1 VRRKVPH
8 AAPFDEFQEVP
19 VIKRLLSAI
28 IVLPLLILF
37 ILKASVVLFGCFI
50 ALISCVGLFE
60 FYSMALPERK
70 KERVLAIAAGGLL
83 PLTLLANGNHSL
95 FVASLALLFLLF
107 ALVFLFRINDMTKV
121 AGELALLLTGF
132 LYVPFLLGHFIL
144 LRQSPHGISW
154 IFLLLVIVMCGD
166 TFAFYVGTSFGK
178 RRLYPAV
185 SPKKSIEGSLGGLM
199 GSMVGALVVKA
210 AFFPELPLAAC
221 LVSAVL
227 LGVLGQLGDLFE
239 SLLKRSFGVKDSG
252 VIIPG
257 HGGILDRWTVCC
269 LPHRRAF
276 YCARFIFGGQ
286 LKPLME
292 M

>member
-1 VRRKVPH
+1 MLH
-8 AAPFDEFQEVP
+8 AVETLLAALFDEFQEVP

-37 ILKASVVLFGCFI
+37 IFKANVLLFGCFI

-60 FYSMALPERK
+60 FYSMALPERES
-70 KERVLAIAAGGLL
+70 ERVLAIAAGGLL
-83 PLTLLANGNHSL
+83 PLTLLADGTHSL
-95 FVASLALLFLLF
+95 FVAAVAILFLLF

-121 AGELALLLTGF
+121 VGELALLLTGF

-154 IFLLLVIVMCGD
+154 IFLLLIIVMCGD

-178 RRLYPAV
+178 RRLYPVV
-185 SPKKSIEGSLGGLM
+185 SPKKSIEGSLGGLV
-199 GSMVGALVVKA
+199 GSVVGALVVKA
-210 AFFPELPLAAC
+210 TFFPELPLGSC
-221 LVSAVL
+221 LSAAVL

-257 HGGILDRWTVCC
+257 HGGILDR
-269 LPHRRAF
+269 LDSLLFAAPAAY
-276 YCARFIFGGQ
+276 YCARFIFAVQ
-286 LKPLME
+286 
-292 M
+292 

>member
-1 VRRKVPH
+1 MLH
-8 AAPFDEFQEVP
+8 AAEALLAALFDEFQEVP

-37 ILKASVVLFGCFI
+37 ILKANVLLFGCFI

-70 KERVLAIAAGGLL
+70 SERVLAIAAGGLL
-83 PLTLLANGNHSL
+83 PLTLLADGTHSL
-95 FVASLALLFLLF
+95 FVAAVALLFLLS
-107 ALVFLFRINDMTKV
+107 ALVFLFRINDITKV

-154 IFLLLVIVMCGD
+154 IFLLLIIVMCGD

-178 RRLYPAV
+178 RRLYPVV
-185 SPKKSIEGSLGGLM
+185 SPKKSIEGSLGGLV
-199 GSMVGALVVKA
+199 GSVVGALVVKST
-210 AFFPELPLAAC
+210 FFPELPLGAC
-221 LVSAVL
+221 LSTAVL

-257 HGGILDRWTVCC
+257 HGGILDR
-269 LPHRRAF
+269 LDSLLFAAPAAY
-276 YCARFIFGGQ
+276 YCARFIFAVQ
-286 LKPLME
+286 
-292 M
+292 

>member
-1 VRRKVPH
+1 MLH
-8 AAPFDEFQEVP
+8 AAETFLAALFDEFQEVP

-37 ILKASVVLFGCFI
+37 ILKANVLLFGGFI

-70 KERVLAIAAGGLL
+70 SERVLAIAAGGLL
-83 PLTLLANGNHSL
+83 PLTLLADGTHSL
-95 FVASLALLFLLF
+95 FVAAVALLFLLF
-107 ALVFLFRINDMTKV
+107 ALVFLFRINDITKV

-154 IFLLLVIVMCGD
+154 IFFLLIIVMCGD

-178 RRLYPAV
+178 RRLYPVV
-185 SPKKSIEGSLGGLM
+185 SPKKSIEGSLGGLV
-199 GSMVGALVVKA
+199 GSVVGALVVKA
-210 AFFPELPLAAC
+210 TFFPELPLGAC
-221 LVSAVL
+221 LSAAVL

-257 HGGILDRWTVCC
+257 HGGILDR
-269 LPHRRAF
+269 LDSLLFAAPAAY

-286 LKPLME
+286 
-292 M
+292 